1 MVGLAAGSRA
11 DSRLFC
17 FMNDFATHARAMG
30 MVQSRLADDCPTI
43 AWNSQT
49 YKLIPGSVRREQDL
63 ASGGFTNRATLSCE
77 ALVSTFLSDT
87 IADSTALEAAL
98 QRTPIGYL
106 GRQYQVEAIHIS
118 PGGLQARIEATAIE
132 QGA

>member
-30 MVQSRLADDCPTI
+30 MVQDRLADDCPTI
-43 AWNSQT
+43 KWNAQT

-77 ALVSTFLSDT
+77 ALVSSFLCDT
-87 IADSTALEAAL
+87 IADGTALEKAML
-98 QRTPIGYL
+98 RTAITYL
-106 GRQYQVEAIHIS
+106 GCDYQVEAVHIS
-118 PGGLQARIEATAIE
+118 PGGLQARIEAAAIE